1 MKTEEVQKESVIIAL
16 DVESDGLQGRI
27 FAIGAVVYNQKG
39 IEIGRFSRRTFS
51 LALRDGWTC
60 ENVLPA
66 VEEIRSVDGWEA
78 LMFNFGHFYKYMCDL
93 YDVRVLWYRGYLLE
107 GFLFRQLVAIDAID
121 TSYIPYL
128 PIEVASY
135 LEFAGYPADKLDD
148 YLEFKGIKIEGEGV
162 RHHPVY
168 DSIAAYKAYEALK
181 EELQCNNKKP

>member
-39 IEIGRFSRRTFS
+39 IEIGRFSRRTSS

-78 LMFNFGHFYKYMCDL
+78 LMFNFGRFYKYICDL

-148 YLEFKGIKIEGEGV
+148 YLEFKGIKIDGEGV
-162 RHHPVY
+162 RHNPVY

>member
-1 MKTEEVQKESVIIAL
+1 MKNIKSEGAQTESVIIAL

-39 IEIGRFSRRTFS
+39 IEIGRFSRRTSS
-51 LALRDGWTC
+51 LVLRDSWTS

-66 VEEIRSVDGWEA
+66 VKEIRCVDGWEA
-78 LMFNFGHFYKYMCDL
+78 LMFDFGRFYQWMCDL

-107 GFLFRQLVAIDAID
+107 GFLFRQLVAIDAIEG
-121 TSYIPYL
+121 SNIPYL

-135 LEFAGYPADKLDD
+135 LEIAGYPADKLDD
-148 YLEFKGIKIEGEGV
+148 YLEFKGIKIEGNGV

-181 EELQCNNKKP
+181 KELQCNE